1 MLTSSRP
8 YKRYYQMARKRKQPP
23 NSKAPVD
30 LPLEKRVKYDKPVDG
45 SIYHP
50 VLSLYYSR
58 IMTLR
63 DYLHAQLPAS
73 SKSRRRKIASI
84 GLNNQRGTRHTLFS
98 LTLPPRS
105 PSSGILRTHE
115 ETQIIADV
123 LDSTLVGI
131 LKESDRAIN
140 DARQKEFAAYTQS
153 KVRSSLEYTNIGAT
167 ISQSDIVDFAILS
180 LFKRFRGSFYKPPHL
195 LCHGFQ
201 RATGQC
207 RPDHEHDAMVGI
219 PGVVPQYPNKN
230 VSTLKNS
237 PWTDVFGLLGQT
249 CAEVMLH
256 LLLDCAVFTEVDGK
270 NGSFYQLSGIP
281 LSELNAL
288 DLKTCKM
295 AKGATDMD
303 TAPVEDSFHSPANII
318 FVRSRMLYARAAVD
332 NKGRVKFGLRH
343 THVLNR
349 YPESTNRSHTVHIMK
364 YIFPRQFDLH
374 NVFTSSVDS
383 KETAQR
389 FKDYTLREDEITRRR
404 HRRQGNTIS
413 SEVWNQIPEN
423 VPKRLRGEPVVL
435 VQKLQKR
442 HQQCPYAEL
451 LRYYC
456 TTEVTLNRSK
466 PSSSTKLNVAFSQG
480 GSAHK
485 LLMTDYATPT
495 ASVSAFCRAVLLK
508 LVPNELYGD
517 GENGIKNRD
526 IIMRHVDSFVRLRRF
541 ESLSLHEVVQGL
553 KITCVKWLQPPSR
566 NEIHESS
573 SAKLSSSDI
582 RKRTEIFL
590 EVVYYIFDSLLI
602 PLIRSNFY
610 VTESSIHRNRLFYF
624 RHDIWRRLAEPPILQ
639 LKLSIFEEVRTES
652 AERILSGRNLGYS
665 SLRLLPKS
673 SGARPIVNLRRR
685 PARKCGWGGL
695 SELGP
700 SINSL
705 MAPAFNVLNYE
716 KRKRLGML
724 GSTLF
729 SIGDIYSR
737 LKAFKERKMPHNV
750 ARTKPFYLVKLDI
763 QSCFDTIPQQRLIQ
777 LASRLVAE
785 DEYIVTKHVEIR
797 PPDETP
803 NAAIP
808 NHHNIKAKP
817 AKKFIS
823 KATGFADLTSLCE
836 VLAGREGKSK
846 KHTIFVNTSTYK
858 KYQRNDILRL
868 LEEHI
873 RNNLV
878 KMGKRYFRQ
887 KTGIPQG
894 SIVSTLLCNFFYS
907 EFEREHLAFL
917 DCDNA
922 LLLRLI
928 DDYLLITT
936 EPDLA
941 SRFLHIMLQGNQEYG
956 ISVNPEKILVNFTT
970 TIQGHKLPGLL
981 EPYQRQFPYCG
992 NFIDTYT
999 LSLMKDRTPKDPS
1012 LTTSDTLT
1020 VEANKTPGVKLYL
1033 KAVNSFKMQAHAMFL
1048 DTKHNSP
1055 SVALMSIYH
1064 IFLESAMKLYEYTRF
1079 LGYRG
1084 HRGRRNSTATSSSL
1098 LIRTMAAVI
1107 DVAIHVI
1114 LSRKSTAS
1122 QAGFESSVTRS
1133 QVRWLAAAAF
1143 KSIFGRKQTKF
1154 VAAIHWLNRV
1164 SRASEPTAD
1173 GEAVM
1178 LQKVVKNERFF

>member
-1 MLTSSRP
+1 MT
-8 YKRYYQMARKRKQPP
+8 RKRKR
-23 NSKAPVD
+23 PVD
-30 LPLEKRVKYDKPVDG
+30 FPLEKRIKYDKPGDG

-50 VLSLYYSR
+50 VLSLYYPR

-84 GLNNQRGTRHTLFS
+84 GLNNQPGTRHTMFS

-105 PSSGILRTHE
+105 PSSSIPRTHD

-123 LDSTLVGI
+123 LDSTFVCI

-140 DARQKEFAAYTQS
+140 NARQKEFAAYIQS
-153 KVRSSLEYTNIGAT
+153 QVRSSLEYTDIGAT

-180 LFKRFRGSFYKPPHL
+180 LFKRYRGSFYKPPHL

-201 RATGQC
+201 RTTNQC
-207 RPDHEHDAMVGI
+207 RPDHDHDAMAAI
-219 PGVVPQYPNKN
+219 PGVVSQYPNKN

-288 DLKTCKM
+288 DLKSRKM
-295 AKGATDMD
+295 ARGATDVD
-303 TAPVEDSFHSPANII
+303 TAPVEDSFHSPVNIV
-318 FVRSRMLYARAAVD
+318 FVRSRMLYARAALD
-332 NKGRVKFGLRH
+332 AKGRVRFGLRH

-349 YPESTNRSHTVHIMK
+349 YPESTNRGHTVHIMK
-364 YIFPRQFDLH
+364 YIFPRQFGLH
-374 NVFTSSVDS
+374 NVFTSSVDP

-389 FKDYTLREDEITRRR
+389 FKDYTLREDEITR
-404 HRRQGNTIS
+404 HIYQRQCNTIS
-413 SEVWNQIPEN
+413 SEVCTQIPEN
-423 VPKRLRGEPVVL
+423 VPKRLRGEPVDL

-456 TTEVTLNRSK
+456 PTEVT
-466 PSSSTKLNVAFSQG
+466 
-480 GSAHK
+480 AHK

-582 RKRTEIFL
+582 RKRTEIFF

-639 LKLSIFEEVRTES
+639 LKLSIFEEVRIES
-652 AERILSGRNLGYS
+652 AEKILSGRDLGYS

-685 PARKCGWGGL
+685 PVRKCGWGGL

-716 KRKRLGML
+716 KSKRLGMF

-737 LKAFKERKMPHNV
+737 LKAFKERK
-750 ARTKPFYLVKLDI
+750 
-763 QSCFDTIPQQRLIQ
+763 SCFDTIPQERLIQ
-777 LASRLVAE
+777 LASRLVTE
-785 DEYIVTKHVEIR
+785 DEYIVTKYVEIR
-797 PPDETP
+797 PPDETS
-803 NAAIP
+803 NATIP
-808 NHHNIKAKP
+808 HHHVIKTKP
-817 AKKFIS
+817 ARKFIS

-868 LEEHI
+868 LEEHV

-878 KMGKRYFRQ
+878 KMGKKYFRQ

-970 TIQGHKLPGLL
+970 TIQGRKLPGLL

-992 NFIDTYT
+992 NIIDTYT

-1020 VEANKTPGVKLYL
+1020 VEANKSPGVKLYL
-1033 KAVNSFKMQAHAMFL
+1033 KAVNSLKMQAHAMFL

-1055 SVALMSIYH
+1055 SVALISIYR

-1143 KSIFGRKQTKF
+1143 KSVLGRKQTKF
-1154 VAAIHWLNRV
+1154 VATIHWLDRV
-1164 SRASEPTAD
+1164 SRVSETTAD

-1178 LQKVVKNERFF
+1178 LQKVVKNERSF

>member
-84 GLNNQRGTRHTLFS
+84 GLNNQRGTPHTLFS

-374 NVFTSSVDS
+374 NVFTS
-383 KETAQR
+383 A
-389 FKDYTLREDEITRRR
+389 
-404 HRRQGNTIS
+404 
-413 SEVWNQIPEN
+413 
-423 VPKRLRGEPVVL
+423 L
-435 VQKLQKR
+435 VSQHPLFLPPSDVQ
-442 HQQCPYAEL
+442 L
-451 LRYYC
+451 LEQ
-456 TTEVTLNRSK
+456 TQHLGSK

-808 NHHNIKAKP
+808 NHHIIKAKP
-817 AKKFIS
+817 ARKFIS

-836 VLAGREGKSK
+836 VLTGREGKSK

-1154 VAAIHWLNRV
+1154 VAAIHWLNGV
-1164 SRASEPTAD
+1164 SRASEPIAD